1 MSITPLTQCDVV
13 ILGGGPA
20 GVATALSLL
29 KYNPA
34 LRVVIVERSGYDYAR
49 IGETLPPNARLLL
62 EQLNIWPAFT
72 QAGHLPA
79 YGTCAV
85 WGSST
90 MHTNESFFNLHGHGW
105 HLNRAS
111 FDAMLAQ
118 AAVQRGAMLY
128 LRTRFLGCHQLS
140 DGSWHL
146 TVRTQKSAP
155 TQLNP
160 RFVVDATGRLAWL
173 ARQQDAKRL
182 IYDQLM
188 GVAVLFQVDD
198 DYADTYALVE
208 TSPSG
213 WWYSALL
220 SGRRM
225 MVVYMSDADLVR
237 RQQLKLPSSWLAH
250 VRQTEH
256 TWTRVQKAHP
266 LGRPAAY
273 AAHTQRMQPVAGENW
288 LAVGDAASTFD
299 PLSSQGIYKAL
310 HSGIF
315 ASYAILDWFKGQTDA
330 LQRYAAL
337 NDREFRQYLSVRA
350 NYYALEQRWPN
361 SRFWK
366 RRHEFEPEEP
376 DFHTHADVA

>member
-1 MSITPLTQCDVV
+1 MSATPLTQCDVV

-29 KYNPA
+29 KYNPG
-34 LRVVIVERSGYDYAR
+34 LRVVIVERSGYDQTR
-49 IGETLPPNARLLL
+49 IGETLPPNARPLL
-62 EQLNIWPAFT
+62 EQLNMWPAFT

-79 YGTCAV
+79 YGTSAV

-90 MHTNESFFNLHGHGW
+90 IRTNESFFNLHGHGW
-105 HLNRAS
+105 HLNRSS
-111 FDAMLAQ
+111 FDSMLAQ

-128 LRTRFLGCHQLS
+128 LRTRFLGCQQLP
-140 DGSWHL
+140 DQTWRL

-173 ARQQDAKRL
+173 SRQQDAKRIL
-182 IYDQLM
+182 YDQLM
-188 GVAVLFQVDD
+188 GVAVQFQTDIRDASVN
-198 DYADTYALVE
+198 TYALVE

-220 SGRRM
+220 SGGRM

-237 RQQLKLPSSWLAH
+237 QNQLRNPVNWLAQ

-256 TWTRVQKAHP
+256 TWARLQKAEP
-266 LGRPAAY
+266 LGTPSTY
-273 AAHTQRMQPVAGENW
+273 AAHTQRMSAITGDAW
-288 LAVGDAASTFD
+288 LAVGDAACTFD

-315 ASYAILDWFKGQTDA
+315 AAYAILDWFKGQPEG
-330 LQRYAAL
+330 LERYAAL
-337 NDREFRQYLSVRA
+337 MGREFEQYLATRA
-350 NYYALEQRWPN
+350 NYYDLEQRWPN

-366 RRHEFEPEEP
+366 RRHNE
-376 DFHTHADVA
+376 

>member
-29 KYNPA
+29 KYNPS
-34 LRVVIVERSGYDYAR
+34 LRVVIVERSGYDQAR

-62 EQLNIWPAFT
+62 EQLGVWPAFT
-72 QAGHLPA
+72 KAHHLPA

-85 WGSST
+85 WGGPSL
-90 MHTNESFFNLHGHGW
+90 HTNESFFNLHGHGW
-105 HLNRAS
+105 HLNRSA

-140 DGSWHL
+140 DQSWHL

-173 ARQQDAKRL
+173 ARQQDSKR
-182 IYDQLM
+182 IVYDQLM
-188 GVAVLFQVDD
+188 GVAVLFQVDE
-198 DYADTYALVE
+198 DYVDTYALVE
-208 TSPSG
+208 TSPAG

-220 SGRRM
+220 SGGRM

-237 RQQLKLPSSWLAH
+237 RQQLKVPSHWLAQ

-256 TWTRVQKAHP
+256 TWRRLQKAQP
-266 LGRPAAY
+266 LGPPAAY
-273 AAHTQRMQPVAGENW
+273 AAHTQRMQPIIGENW
-288 LAVGDAASTFD
+288 LSVGDAASTFD

-310 HSGIF
+310 HAGIF
-315 ASYAILDWFKGQTDA
+315 ASYAILDWFKGDPFG
-330 LQRYAAL
+330 LERYAAL
-337 NDREFRQYLSVRA
+337 HDREFEQYLAVRA
-350 NYYALEQRWPN
+350 SYYALEQRWPN
-361 SRFWK
+361 SLFWK
-366 RRHEFEPEEP
+366 RRHALKEEEGGNNG
-376 DFHTHADVA
+376 